1 MIFSGFGAKNIHLKN
16 PIDFLFTF
24 WPIIKQ
30 TFNVQKN
37 VEGLEW
43 PAIDALHIGYHRF
56 SVTSMV
62 MNPQVK
68 TCFVNKQLTYYLC
81 CYYRATSPSA
91 SKHYIGCPEPLTK
104 YFQWGWRFR
113 GYLFPQ
119 PGVGKNRILEIFP
132 TVREWISPL
141 ILMVTI
147 HTRHINSK
155 CTHDSHFLSFID
167 IFTSTYSLSISNR
180 LLCILYDV
188 SINISN
194 YRGPLVVNHS
204 S

>member
-30 TFNVQKN
+30 TFNVQKK
-37 VEGLEW
+37 VDGLEW
-43 PAIDALHIGYHRF
+43 PAIDTLRIGYHRF

-81 CYYRATSPSA
+81 CYYRATSPTA
-91 SKHYIGCPEPLTK
+91 SKHYIGCPEPLMK
-104 YFQWGWRFR
+104 YFLWGWRFR

-119 PGVGKNRILEIFP
+119 PGVFGASANQQPIFFLKLREFLESQIC
-132 TVREWISPL
+132 R
-141 ILMVTI
+141 
-147 HTRHINSK
+147 
-155 CTHDSHFLSFID
+155 
-167 IFTSTYSLSISNR
+167 
-180 LLCILYDV
+180 
-188 SINISN
+188 
-194 YRGPLVVNHS
+194 
-204 S
+204 

>member
-24 WPIIKQ
+24 WPISKQ
-30 TFNVQKN
+30 TFDVQKN

-43 PAIDALHIGYHRF
+43 PAIDALRIGYHRF

-81 CYYRATSPSA
+81 CYYRATSPTA
-91 SKHYIGCPEPLTK
+91 SKHYIGCPEPLMK
-104 YFQWGWRFR
+104 YFRWGWRFR

-119 PGVGKNRILEIFP
+119 PGVTDTAIVSTICGTNKNDLSNGFETIL
-132 TVREWISPL
+132 
-141 ILMVTI
+141 
-147 HTRHINSK
+147 
-155 CTHDSHFLSFID
+155 
-167 IFTSTYSLSISNR
+167 TYLN
-180 LLCILYDV
+180 LT
-188 SINISN
+188 
-194 YRGPLVVNHS
+194 
-204 S
+204 